1 MTQSSEALSNR
12 KAPIM
17 SKKNDRSELNVVDQ
31 QSCNGCC
38 SGPPTQPTGD
48 LSRRRFL
55 QGAGAASVAM
65 GGLAMAATQV
75 RAQTA
80 EPVTVEQPF
89 PRGAALRVKPILVF
103 DVPTR
108 KDRTSWRGY
117 GGIHTPEAA
126 REEAGRIEKELGQL
140 KQKAE
145 FPIQFEPV
153 QLLDSQAKLKE
164 VAVDDTDLCIVYAA
178 GSCTQ
183 WPLEVP
189 MVMFVRHRSGPFYL
203 GFEIAHWRF
212 LRQSGDPFVM
222 EGFDTDDVV
231 VDSCDELLWRLRAM
245 YGLKNAKGTKML
257 TIGGL
262 RAYSREAQ
270 ENGPRVA
277 KEVWGYDFV
286 DVTDDEFA
294 KRLGAARA
302 DQQIVKQVEEQTAAL
317 LKMPNVKLQT
327 DRKFVFNAHMA
338 LHVCRQLLQET
349 GASNFGFSGCMGHGQ
364 IAMLDTPP
372 CLVLSLANDEGHTA
386 YCHTDL
392 SHTMPGVLL
401 RWIASRP
408 AFVCNSHYPHD
419 GLFFVAH
426 CQAPRRM
433 NGRDFEPATILT
445 HYESDYGAA
454 CKTHYTK
461 GQEVTAVVPNLV
473 CTKWQGF
480 RGKIVGAPS
489 YPACRSQMEILIDG
503 DWKRL
508 LREMQGFHTQIVYGD
523 YTREL
528 GYALKK
534 LGGQIQWQCYSEIA

>member
-1 MTQSSEALSNR
+1 
-12 KAPIM
+12 M
-17 SKKNDRSELNVVDQ
+17 SKKDDRDGLSIVDQ
-31 QSCNGCC
+31 KACGGCC
-38 SGPPTQPTGD
+38 SSPKVGAEGS

-55 QGAGAASVAM
+55 QGVSASCMTM
-65 GGLAMAATQV
+65 GGLAVAAID
-75 RAQTA
+75 REAA
-80 EPVTVEQPF
+80 AAPVPADRPF
-89 PRGAALRVKPILVF
+89 PRGIALRVKPILVF
-103 DVPTR
+103 DAPKR
-108 KDRTSWRGY
+108 GDKTSWRNY
-117 GGIHTPEAA
+117 GAIHTPEAA
-126 REEAGRIEKELGQL
+126 QEEAARIGKELAQM

-145 FPIQFEPV
+145 FPVEVLPV
-153 QLLDSQAKLKE
+153 EVLDSQAKIGQASVE
-164 VAVDDTDLCIVYAA
+164 GADLCILYAA
-178 GSCTQ
+178 GYCTQ
-183 WPLEVP
+183 WPLKTP
-189 MVMFVRHRSGPFYL
+189 MIMFVRHRSGPFYL

-212 LRQSGDPFVM
+212 LRQNGDPPALKQ
-222 EGFDTDDVV
+222 FDTDDVV
-231 VDSCDELLWRLRAM
+231 VDSYDELVWRLRAM
-245 YGLKNAKGTKML
+245 YGLKNARGTKML

-262 RAYSREAQ
+262 SAYSREAQ

-277 KEVWGYDFV
+277 KQLWGYDFV
-286 DVTDDEFA
+286 NVTNEEFA

-302 DQQIVKQVEEQTAAL
+302 DQGVAKLIEAQTAAL
-317 LKMPNVKLQT
+317 LRMPNVKLET
-327 DRKFVFNAHMA
+327 DRKFVFNSYMA
-338 LHVCRQLLQET
+338 LHVCRQFLQES
-349 GASNFGFSGCMGHGQ
+349 GASNFGFAQCMGHAQ
-364 IAMLDTPP
+364 ITMLDTPA
-372 CLVLSLANDEGHTA
+372 CFVLSLANDEGYTA

-433 NGRDFEPATILT
+433 NGQDFEPATIMT

-461 GQEVTAVVPNLV
+461 GQTVTVVVPNLA

-489 YPACRSQMEILIDG
+489 YPACRSQMEIAIDG

-523 YTREL
+523 YTREV

-534 LGGQIQWQCYSEIA
+534 LGGPMQWECFSPHGDPT